1 MVGDVKYGGM
11 DADASADVY
20 VPYAQT
26 PQEVSVWLANIFC
39 LAVRSSADP
48 ARLVPAVRREVRALD
63 PDVAASRIAPMEEA
77 IAGSLAERRFQSLL
91 LQVFGAAALA
101 LALAGIYAVT
111 AYSVGERTTEI
122 GVRLSLGARRGSILA
137 LVARQGLVPVAA
149 GLAGGF
155 AAALL
160 LSRLLVGM
168 LFGVA
173 PRDPRILSAAA
184 AALALAGCAAV
195 LLPAVRA
202 TRIDPVRALRA
213 E

>member
-1 MVGDVKYGGM
+1 
-11 DADASADVY
+11 
-20 VPYAQT
+20 
-26 PQEVSVWLANIFC
+26 
-39 LAVRSSADP
+39 
-48 ARLVPAVRREVRALD
+48 
-63 PDVAASRIAPMEEA
+63 
-77 IAGSLAERRFQSLL
+77 
-91 LQVFGAAALA
+91 
-101 LALAGIYAVT
+101 
-111 AYSVGERTTEI
+111 
-122 GVRLSLGARRGSILA
+122 VRLSLGARRGSILA

-173 PRDPRILSAAA
+173 PRDPRILGAAA